1 MRFHPRKGGIRSA
14 MYRLIDWSKDHPL
27 KAALC
32 SVAIVVVLLAI
43 MYPMGLLP
51 VHPQSPAP
59 AGQAETTPRKAA
71 KPHPSPREANPTVA
85 PPALTGWEDRPGRH
99 ATDIMK
105 NVDAL
110 LDSRSGVNMMVMREQ
125 ISFIAVDPD
134 CAYSRSESALMDAV
148 KDATTRKPATPKEAD
163 SMCANLDVLH
173 DRWQT
178 QLWAAAN
185 EILDAQIGDTLLSEE
200 DGRKVILSDKTAQA
214 SCREYAADDI
224 ALGGSGRSDY
234 QRKLS
239 LFKEH
244 NAMQER
250 CGMDMTPEQAERMPQ
265 VPTQ

>member
-27 KAALC
+27 KAGLG

-59 AGQAETTPRKAA
+59 AGQAETRPRKTA

-105 NVDAL
+105 NVDEL
-110 LDSRSGVNMMVMREQ
+110 LDGRAGVNDIDMRQQ

-185 EILDAQIGDTLLSEE
+185 VMLDAEISDTLLSEE
-200 DGRKVILSDKTAQA
+200 DRKKIVKADKTTPG
-214 SCREYAADDI
+214 SCRKWADYDI

-239 LFKEH
+239 DLGEH
-244 NAMQER
+244 RSILDQCAR
-250 CGMDMTPEQAERMPQ
+250 DMTPEQAEQMPE